1 MYTVSPVGLM
11 VTTWLNKLVEEKV
24 YQQEEFVQ
32 VAGRLP
38 EGQAELQMALPGTVS
53 VHDPPKL

>member
-1 MYTVSPVGLM
+1 M
-11 VTTWLNKLVEEKV
+11 